1 MPDTVDASLI
11 DSHGRSSS
19 GVQISGVHE
28 GAIPQC
34 VKLL

>member
-1 MPDTVDASLI
+1 MPDTVGASLI

-19 GVQISGVHE
+19 AVEISGVTDV
-28 GAIPQC
+28 AIPQC